1 MSKSS
6 FIERLIER
14 VDSLDSRNLQ
24 SFLLKIYHEKGFLDS
39 LLDAMQEGILVIDR
53 QLRIVY
59 HNHAATEIL
68 GLPKNLDKIRLS
80 QFLQNVDW
88 RRIMELDED
97 EWVRL
102 SSQEVEIL
110 YPVHRYVHFC
120 LMPHGAEDGLGTVI
134 LRDITE
140 SRTNKIREMEAE
152 TDRAISMLATE
163 VAHEIGNP
171 LNSLYLNLQLLQQE
185 LIESGDDFNRADAIE
200 MAGVARSEVER
211 LDNII
216 NQFLHAIRP
225 GKPQMM
231 PVDLKIIVQETL
243 LFMSQE
249 IENRSVNINLEHS
262 EAIPVIAGDTAQL
275 KQTFYNI
282 IKNAIQA
289 MPEGGTLRVSY
300 DYSDDFVTLE
310 FADTGHGIS
319 ASELGKLFLPYHTTK
334 PHGSGIGMM
343 IVNRVM
349 REHGASI
356 SLQTREGKG
365 TSILLRFPRIGR
377 RLHILPNPPNG
388 DEEAK
393 GDE

>member
-171 LNSLYLNLQLLQQE
+171 LNSLSLNLQLLQQE
-185 LIESGDDFNRADAIE
+185 LIESGHDFNRADAIE

>member
-1 MSKSS
+1 MPKPS
-6 FIERLIER
+6 FIERLIQR

-39 LLDAMQEGILVIDR
+39 LLEAMQEGILVIDR
-53 QLRIVY
+53 QLRIIY
-59 HNHAATEIL
+59 HNHAASEIL
-68 GLPKNLDKIRLS
+68 GLPENLEKVRLS

-97 EWVRL
+97 EWIRL

-110 YPVHRYVHFC
+110 YPVHRYVHFY

-140 SRTNKIREMEAE
+140 SRTSTLNELEAE
-152 TDRAISMLATE
+152 TDRAVSMLAAE

-185 LIESGDDFNRADAIE
+185 LNEAGDGFNREEAIE
-200 MAGVARSEVER
+200 MAKIARSEVER

-225 GKPQMM
+225 GKPKMM
-231 PVDLKIIVQETL
+231 PLDLKVIVKETL
-243 LFMSQE
+243 AFMHQE
-249 IENRSVNINLEHS
+249 LENRSVWVDFEYP
-262 EAIPVIAGDTAQL
+262 EAIPMVSGDGPQL

-289 MPEGGTLRVSY
+289 MPEGGKLKVIYIY
-300 DYSDDFVTLE
+300 DDDFVTLE
-310 FADTGHGIS
+310 FADTGQGIS
-319 ASELGKLFLPYHTTK
+319 VSELSKLFQPFHTTK
-334 PHGSGIGMM
+334 SNGSGIGMM

-356 SLQTREGKG
+356 S
-365 TSILLRFPRIGR
+365 
-377 RLHILPNPPNG
+377 
-388 DEEAK
+388 
-393 GDE
+393 

>member
-1 MSKSS
+1 MPKPS
-6 FIERLIER
+6 FIERLIQR

-39 LLDAMQEGILVIDR
+39 LLEAMQEGILVIDR
-53 QLRIVY
+53 QLRIIY
-59 HNHAATEIL
+59 HNHAASEIL
-68 GLPKNLDKIRLS
+68 GLPENLEKVRLS

-97 EWVRL
+97 EWIRL

-110 YPVHRYVHFC
+110 YPVHRYVHFY

-140 SRTNKIREMEAE
+140 SRTSTLNELEAE
-152 TDRAISMLATE
+152 TDRAVSMLAAE

-185 LIESGDDFNRADAIE
+185 LSEAGDGFNREEAIE
-200 MAGVARSEVER
+200 MAKIARSEVER

-225 GKPQMM
+225 GKPKMM
-231 PVDLKIIVQETL
+231 PLDLKVIVKETL
-243 LFMSQE
+243 AFMHQE
-249 IENRSVNINLEHS
+249 LENRSVWVDFEYP
-262 EAIPVIAGDTAQL
+262 EAIPMVSGDGPQL

-289 MPEGGTLRVSY
+289 MPEGGKLKVIYIY
-300 DYSDDFVTLE
+300 DDDFVTLE
-310 FADTGHGIS
+310 FADTGQGIS
-319 ASELGKLFLPYHTTK
+319 VSELSKLFQPFHTTK
-334 PHGSGIGMM
+334 SNGSGIGMM

-356 SLQTREGKG
+356 SLQTLEGKG
-365 TSILLRFPRIGR
+365 TSIMLRFPRIGR
-377 RLHILPNPPNG
+377 RLHVLPTPPNEYG
-388 DEEAK
+388 ETHEQ
-393 GDE
+393 